1 MSRCTTVVAVG
12 FLAWL
17 AGAAPA
23 PAQGLPDL
31 TIDAGR
37 LALSLDLVTRN
48 FRRTDCVVVEGCAG
62 HGKRRL
68 LRFDTSTPNF
78 GTADLVLGNPAEHP
92 ELYEFSGCHNH
103 FHLRSYT
110 RYTLYDVAGQVVVG
124 RKQAFCLIDVVQYWA
139 GYPPRFSSC
148 ANQGLSVGW
157 ADVYPKSVDCQWI
170 DVTGV
175 RAGNYVLEVVVDP
188 DDLIAE
194 SNESNNV
201 ARIPVTIGK
210 SR

>member
-1 MSRCTTVVAVG
+1 MRTSTTIAAVG
-12 FLAWL
+12 LLAWL

-23 PAQGLPDL
+23 QAQGLPDL
-31 TIDAGR
+31 TIDTTR
-37 LALSLDLVTRN
+37 LASSLDLVTRH
-48 FRRTDCVVVEGCAG
+48 FKAADCVVVEGCAG
-62 HGKRRL
+62 AGRRRL

-78 GTADLVLGNPAEHP
+78 GTADLVLGNPAANP
-92 ELYEFSGCHNH
+92 ELYEFSSCHNH

-110 RYTLYDVAGQVVVG
+110 SYALYDAAGQVVVG
-124 RKQAFCLIDVVQYWA
+124 RKQAFCLIDVVQYWP
-139 GYPPRFSSC
+139 GYPRHFNAC
-148 ANQGLSVGW
+148 TNQGLSVGW

-175 RAGNYVLEVVVDP
+175 RAGSYVLEVVVDP
-188 DDLIAE
+188 GNLIAE
-194 SNESNNV
+194 SDESNNV